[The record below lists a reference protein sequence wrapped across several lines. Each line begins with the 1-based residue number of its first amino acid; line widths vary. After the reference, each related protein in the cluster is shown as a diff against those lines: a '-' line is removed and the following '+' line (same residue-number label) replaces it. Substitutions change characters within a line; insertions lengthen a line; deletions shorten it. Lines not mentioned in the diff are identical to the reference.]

1 MYELKVKDTTGI
13 WHNLDLIPGEEP
25 AMTYQVNDIA
35 ELKDRQAD
43 YSQKL
48 NLPKTSTNLRVLERL
63 DLFEANALT
72 PYRTIECRLYSN
84 GFALAGKGS
93 LFVIDRVGEYIEGQ
107 IISGNAGLFY
117 TMQNRL
123 MEEADLGSIIV
134 GSGVLPSWIKWA
146 NCINGKLGEEYKTGY
161 YYFANLFQVASGII
175 GLCGY
180 ELICNLPD
188 MSKNRDAISLASLK
202 PWTDS
207 LSMFN
212 SQATFNSDG
221 IIQSS
226 AYEYNIAPLI
236 VNSGSG
242 TSTVFNTRLKYTS
255 NIKGTVKIDLSCF
268 GTIYSQMTTANYK
281 IELEIVKNTELV
293 KRIDIGVGGY
303 SYDFSK
309 DASEVVDV
317 VENDILYIRVYIRQV
332 VYTGI
337 NLRLTMTSTIVI
349 TEIEAD
355 YVPTAGRLYFGNNLG
370 FTTYLDL
377 FKTFCQTY
385 GLTVYVDEDD
395 KKVEAYT
402 MDKLYENKTI
412 AKDWS
417 DKLSRENQEMSF
429 IIDGYGQNNFIG
441 FEKKED
447 LEDKGNFYVSNEN
460 LEKEKDLFTIK
471 WESGEDKTKGEN
483 RLAVILLYEYS
494 LDASTNLVRQEYK
507 GTKPHLVRHS
517 QINANPFFIV
527 NHIPVQSLIDTYYY
541 KLANRMLVNAKCL
554 SVEMLLTERDI
565 EELDFFT
572 PIYLK
577 QFGAY
582 FYVSKINNFV
592 AYDRLTKVDL
602 IRL

>member
-43 YSQKL
+43 YSRQMK
-48 NLPKTSTNLRVLERL
+48 LPKTSTNLSILERL
-63 DLFEANALT
+63 DIFEANASI
-72 PYRTIECRLYSN
+72 PYRTVECRLYSN
-84 GFALAGKGS
+84 GFTLAGQGS

-107 IISGNAGLFY
+107 ILSGNAGLFSI
-117 TMQNRL
+117 MQNSL
-123 MEEADLGSIIV
+123 MEDADLGYTIV
-134 GSGVLPSWIKWA
+134 GSGVRPQWIKWA
-146 NCINGKLGEEYKTGY
+146 NCINGKLGEEYKMGY
-161 YYFANLFQVASGII
+161 YYFANLFQVVSEII
-175 GLCGY
+175 RLCGY

-188 MSKNRDAISLASLK
+188 TSKNRDAISLASLK

-212 SQATFNSDG
+212 SQAAFNNDG

-242 TSTVFNTRLKYTS
+242 TATVFNSRLKYTS
-255 NIKGTVKIDLSCF
+255 NIKGTVKIDLRCF
-268 GTIYSQMTTANYK
+268 GTLYSQMTTANYK
-281 IELEIVKNTELV
+281 IEIEILKNTELV
-293 KRIDIGVGGY
+293 KRIDIGAGGY

-317 VENDILYIRVYIRQV
+317 VENDTLYIRVYIRQV

-337 NLRLTMTSTIVI
+337 NLRLTMTSTIEI

-385 GLTVYVDEDD
+385 GLTVYVDEGD

-483 RLAVILLYEYS
+483 RLAVIPLYEYS
-494 LDASTNLVRQEYK
+494 LDASTNLVKQEYK

-527 NHIPVQSLIDTYYY
+527 NHIPAQSLIDTYYY
-541 KLANRMLVNAKCL
+541 KLANRMLEGAKCL